1 MAKKFGKELSRLS
14 SIVSIKLLEMMG
26 GIRLVK
32 STGRGDGEYKNI
44 FSNKI
49 IQKFTGFSIL
59 LIMIALIIKFK
70 LLSGV
75 LGMTLTSI
83 GFILVT
89 YLVWN
94 LFIKSK

>member
-1 MAKKFGKELSRLS
+1 MIKTIFIVVISIIFLFILS
-14 SIVSIKLLEMMG
+14 IFVTKL
-26 GIRLVK
+26 
-32 STGRGDGEYKNI
+32 DNGEYKNI

-59 LIMIALIIKFK
+59 LVMIALIIKFK
-70 LLSGV
+70 LLTGV

-89 YLVWN
+89 YLVWK
-94 LFIKSK
+94 LFIK

>member
-1 MAKKFGKELSRLS
+1 MIKIILPVVLSIILLFILS
-14 SIVSIKLLEMMG
+14 IFVTKL
-26 GIRLVK
+26 
-32 STGRGDGEYKNI
+32 DNGEYKNI

-49 IQKFTGFSIL
+49 IQKFTGVSIL

-70 LLSGV
+70 LLTGV

-89 YLVWN
+89 YIVWN

>member
-1 MAKKFGKELSRLS
+1 MIKIILPVVLSIIFLFILS
-14 SIVSIKLLEMMG
+14 IFVTKL
-26 GIRLVK
+26 
-32 STGRGDGEYKNI
+32 DNGEYKNI

-70 LLSGV
+70 LLTGV

>member
-1 MAKKFGKELSRLS
+1 MIKIILSVVLS
-14 SIVSIKLLEMMG
+14 IILLFILSIFVTKL
-26 GIRLVK
+26 
-32 STGRGDGEYKNI
+32 DNGEYKNI

-70 LLSGV
+70 LLTGV

>member
-1 MAKKFGKELSRLS
+1 MIKIILPVVFSLILLFILS
-14 SIVSIKLLEMMG
+14 IFITKLDN
-26 GIRLVK
+26 
-32 STGRGDGEYKNI
+32 GDYKNI

-49 IQKFTGFSIL
+49 IQRFTGFSIL

>member
-1 MAKKFGKELSRLS
+1 MIKIILSVVLS
-14 SIVSIKLLEMMG
+14 IILLFILSIFVTKL
-26 GIRLVK
+26 
-32 STGRGDGEYKNI
+32 DNGEYKNI

-49 IQKFTGFSIL
+49 IQKFTGFSIIF
-59 LIMIALIIKFK
+59 IMIALIIKFK
-70 LLSGV
+70 LLTGV

>member
-1 MAKKFGKELSRLS
+1 MIKIILPVVLSIILLFILS
-14 SIVSIKLLEMMG
+14 IFVTKL
-26 GIRLVK
+26 
-32 STGRGDGEYKNI
+32 DNGEYKNI

-70 LLSGV
+70 LLTGV

-89 YLVWN
+89 YLTWN

>member
-1 MAKKFGKELSRLS
+1 MIKIILPVVLSIILLFILS
-14 SIVSIKLLEMMG
+14 IFVTKL
-26 GIRLVK
+26 
-32 STGRGDGEYKNI
+32 DNGEYKNI

-49 IQKFTGFSIL
+49 IQRFTGFSIL

>member
-1 MAKKFGKELSRLS
+1 MIKIILTVVLSIILLFILS
-14 SIVSIKLLEMMG
+14 IFVTKL
-26 GIRLVK
+26 
-32 STGRGDGEYKNI
+32 DNGEYKNI

-59 LIMIALIIKFK
+59 LVMIALIIKFK
-70 LLSGV
+70 LLTGV

-89 YLVWN
+89 YLVWK
-94 LFIKSK
+94 LFIK

>member
-1 MAKKFGKELSRLS
+1 MIKIILPVVLSIILLFILS
-14 SIVSIKLLEMMG
+14 IFVTKL
-26 GIRLVK
+26 
-32 STGRGDGEYKNI
+32 DNGEYKNI

-70 LLSGV
+70 LLTGV

>member
-1 MAKKFGKELSRLS
+1 MIKIILTVVLSIILLFILS
-14 SIVSIKLLEMMG
+14 IFVTKL
-26 GIRLVK
+26 
-32 STGRGDGEYKNI
+32 DNGEYKNI

-59 LIMIALIIKFK
+59 LVMIALIIKFK
-70 LLSGV
+70 LLTGV

>member
-1 MAKKFGKELSRLS
+1 MIKIILPVVLSIILLFILS
-14 SIVSIKLLEMMG
+14 IFVTKL
-26 GIRLVK
+26 
-32 STGRGDGEYKNI
+32 DNGEYKNI

-49 IQKFTGFSIL
+49 IQKFTGVSIL
-59 LIMIALIIKFK
+59 LIMIVLIIKFK
-70 LLSGV
+70 LLTGV

>member
-1 MAKKFGKELSRLS
+1 MIKIILTVVLSIILLFILS
-14 SIVSIKLLEMMG
+14 IFVTKL
-26 GIRLVK
+26 
-32 STGRGDGEYKNI
+32 DNGEYKNI

-70 LLSGV
+70 LLTGV

>member
-1 MAKKFGKELSRLS
+1 MIKIILPVVLSIILLFILS
-14 SIVSIKLLEMMG
+14 IFVTKL
-26 GIRLVK
+26 
-32 STGRGDGEYKNI
+32 DNGEYKNI

-59 LIMIALIIKFK
+59 LIMMALIIKFK
-70 LLSGV
+70 LLTGV

>member
-1 MAKKFGKELSRLS
+1 MIKIILPVVLSIILLFILS
-14 SIVSIKLLEMMG
+14 IFVTKL
-26 GIRLVK
+26 
-32 STGRGDGEYKNI
+32 DNGEYKNI

>member
-1 MAKKFGKELSRLS
+1 MIKIILTVVLSIILLFILS
-14 SIVSIKLLEMMG
+14 IFVTKL
-26 GIRLVK
+26 
-32 STGRGDGEYKNI
+32 DNGEYKNI

-70 LLSGV
+70 LLTGV
-75 LGMTLTSI
+75 LGMKLTSI

>member
-1 MAKKFGKELSRLS
+1 MIKIILPVVLSIILLFILS
-14 SIVSIKLLEMMG
+14 IFITKLDN
-26 GIRLVK
+26 
-32 STGRGDGEYKNI
+32 GDYKNI

-49 IQKFTGFSIL
+49 IQRFTGFSIL